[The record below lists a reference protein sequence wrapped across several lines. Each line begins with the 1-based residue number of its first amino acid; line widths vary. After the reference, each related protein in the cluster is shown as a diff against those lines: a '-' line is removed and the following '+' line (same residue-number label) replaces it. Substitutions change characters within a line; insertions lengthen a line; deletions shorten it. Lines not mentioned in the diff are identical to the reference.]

1 MLTSDGLTRE
11 QFLPLWREAM
21 WHAPNLETKT
31 RLVLEYG
38 RLELRENRT
47 ITPTVV
53 ATVPDSEVPVVLIK
67 LKDVPLALPA
77 DELDALQT
85 RLAKLSSSE
94 VFTVVALQAGVKDG
108 NPSYLLVSWGEGR
121 DTGQACWLQPFRWS
135 ERGLEEAEPMMTPD
149 PQATAISKNLGG
161 LLTPCH

>member
-38 RLELRENRT
+38 RLELREKRT

-53 ATVPDSEVPVVLIK
+53 ATVPDSEVPVVLLK
-67 LKDVPLALPA
+67 LKDVPLALPS

-85 RLAKLSSSE
+85 KLARLSSSE
-94 VFTVVALQAGVKDG
+94 VFTVVALQAGNKG
-108 NPSYLLVSWGEGR
+108 GSPSYLLVSWGEGY
-121 DTGQACWLQPFRWS
+121 DSGEACWLQPFRWGD
-135 ERGLEEAEPMMTPD
+135 RGLEEAEPMMTPD
-149 PQATAISKNLGG
+149 PKATALSKHLAG
-161 LLTPCH
+161 LLKARH

>member
-38 RLELRENRT
+38 RLELRDNQT
-47 ITPTVV
+47 VAPTVV

-77 DELDALQT
+77 EELDALQT
-85 RLAKLSSSE
+85 RLAKLSSAE
-94 VFTVVALQAGVKDG
+94 VFTVVALQAGNKG
-108 NPSYLLVSWGEGR
+108 GSPSYLLVSWGEGR
-121 DTGQACWLQPFRWS
+121 DTGQACWLQPFRWG
-135 ERGLEEAEPMMTPD
+135 ERGLEQAEAMMTPD
-149 PQATAISKNLGG
+149 PNATAISKHLAG
-161 LLTPCH
+161 LIKPRH